1 MRGGGVGTE
10 VDAAADRRAMLIAFA
25 GFMVMVS
32 GAVTI
37 VQGLWAID
45 HKGNGAS
52 KVTASQLSYANLETW
67 GWIMLILG
75 TVAFFTSFAIFAGAK
90 WGRWLGIIVTSVSL
104 LLMFFWV
111 FAFPLAA
118 FGVIFIDVLVIF
130 ALFTAG
136 DPELSPA

>member
-1 MRGGGVGTE
+1 MGTE
-10 VDAAADRRAMLIAFA
+10 VNPVAERRAMLTGFA

-52 KVTASQLSYANLETW
+52 KATASQLSYANLETW
-67 GWIMLILG
+67 GWIMLIFG
-75 TVAFFTSFAIFAGAK
+75 TVAFFTSFAIFVGTQ
-90 WGRWLGIIVTSVSL
+90 WGRWVGIIVTSVSL

-130 ALFTAG
+130 ALFASGGRDT
-136 DPELSPA
+136 SPV

>member
-1 MRGGGVGTE
+1 MGTE
-10 VDAAADRRAMLIAFA
+10 VNPAAERRAMLTGFA

-52 KVTASQLSYANLETW
+52 KATASQLSYANLETW
-67 GWIMLILG
+67 GWIMLIFG
-75 TVAFFTSFAIFAGAK
+75 TVAFFTSFAIFVGK
-90 WGRWLGIIVTSVSL
+90 QWGRWVGIVVTSVSL

-130 ALFTAG
+130 ALFTLGGRDAS
-136 DPELSPA
+136 LSG